1 MAKKKES
8 SARKQTAFKKRPMK
22 TPEFVESD
30 SGESVVQEVI
40 DSSESR
46 LPGPRALQKSCQLNL
61 VSRSSLGLTPGT
73 TKLTHR
79 QEDKK
84 FVTGLS
90 LSQIRNNELI

>member
-1 MAKKKES
+1 
-8 SARKQTAFKKRPMK
+8 MK

-30 SGESVVQEVI
+30 SGKLVVREVI
-40 DSSESR
+40 DSSESPLNYR
-46 LPGPRALQKSCQLNL
+46 DGASGSSEELSAKSGA
-61 VSRSSLGLTPGT
+61 RSSLGFTPGT

-84 FVTGLS
+84 FVTDLG